1 MTNIKLANELYLGI
15 IKLNTWRRVVDR
27 KYEKIIKETAGERG
41 GETGRWGWNWA
52 QDILEEGA
60 NNENETRTNGERMI

>member
-15 IKLNTWRRVVDR
+15 IKLNTGRRVVDR

-52 QDILEEGA
+52 QDILEDGA
-60 NNENETRTNGERMI
+60 KKENEQERTGKEMI